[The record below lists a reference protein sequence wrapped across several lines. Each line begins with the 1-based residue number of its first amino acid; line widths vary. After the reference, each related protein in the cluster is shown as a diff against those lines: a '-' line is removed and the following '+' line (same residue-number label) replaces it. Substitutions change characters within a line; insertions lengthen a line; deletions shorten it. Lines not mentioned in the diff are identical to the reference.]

1 MTLSDEE
8 DSYANRYLHFT
19 SSLDT
24 LIQDAIEQCRRQ
36 QYYNVAWDLKDDVIS
51 NGYDTP
57 STGEKYLT
65 LYQKCCIKMLL
76 QNIENIPDEII
87 NATNTRENHLKTMND
102 PVWTP
107 LRFEARKLLDILAM
121 ETQRVHRLLNMD
133 P

>member
-8 DSYANRYLHFT
+8 ESYANNYLYFNN
-19 SSLDT
+19 SLDT
-24 LIQDAIEQCRRQ
+24 LEQDAIEQCRRQ
-36 QYYNVAWDLKDDVIS
+36 QYYNVAWDLKDDLLS
-51 NGYDTP
+51 SGYDTL

-87 NATNTRENHLKTMND
+87 NVTNIRENHLKTMSD

-107 LRFEARKLLDILAM
+107 LRIEARKLLDILAM
-121 ETQRVHRLLNMD
+121 ETQRVRRLLNMD

>member
-1 MTLSDEE
+1 MTISEE
-8 DSYANRYLHFT
+8 EGAYANRYLLFVYC
-19 SSLDT
+19 LDT
-24 LIQDAIEQCRRQ
+24 LAQDAIEQCRIL
-36 QYYNVAWDLKDDVIS
+36 QYYNVAWELKNDSLID
-51 NGYDTP
+51 GYNTL

-65 LYQKCCIKMLL
+65 SDQKYLIKTLL